1 MRNPCVT
8 VVLILLSILA
18 APLRAEVLDAAS
30 NGFTVRHVL
39 SIAATR
45 ETVYRAATQ
54 QVGAWWLDDHTLG
67 GDASKLTMD
76 TRTLGC
82 FCEDLGG
89 GAGVVHMIVTFVN
102 PAVII
107 RLTGGLGPLGLMG
120 LAGNMTWEFADD
132 PTGTQL
138 TLTYAVGG
146 YLAGG
151 LDPLAPAVDGVLL
164 DQMTSLRAFVESSSI
179 SN

>member
-8 VVLILLSILA
+8 VVLILTSFLSA
-18 APLRAEVLDAAS
+18 APRAEVLDVAS

-39 SIAATR
+39 TIAATR
-45 ETVYRAATQ
+45 EAVYRAATQ
-54 QVGAWWLDDHTLG
+54 QVGSWWLADHTMS
-67 GDASKLTMD
+67 GDASRLSID
-76 TRTLGC
+76 TRPMGC

-89 GAGVVHMIVTFVN
+89 DGGMVHMIVTFVN
-102 PAVII
+102 PTVII

-132 PTGTQL
+132 PAGTRL

-151 LDPLAPAVDGVLL
+151 LDPLAPAVDQVLL
-164 DQMTSLRAFVESSSI
+164 DQMSSLRAFVEPSSI
-179 SN
+179 AN

>member
-1 MRNPCVT
+1 MRYLHVPIAF
-8 VVLILLSILA
+8 VLVSLFA
-18 APLRAEVLDAAS
+18 QPLRAEVLDVAS

-39 SIAATR
+39 TIAAPR
-45 ETVYRAATQ
+45 DVVYRAATQ

-67 GDASKLTMD
+67 GDASKLSMD
-76 TRTLGC
+76 TRPMGC
-82 FCEDLGG
+82 FCEDLGAG
-89 GAGVVHMIVTFVN
+89 GGVVHMTVTFVN
-102 PAVII
+102 PGVII

-132 PTGTQL
+132 ADGTRL

-151 LDPLAPAVDGVLL
+151 LDPLAPAVDSVLL
-164 DQMTSLRAFVESSSI
+164 DQMSSLTSFVESPAI
-179 SN
+179 VN

>member
-8 VVLILLSILA
+8 VVLIVSSFLS
-18 APLRAEVLDAAS
+18 APLRAEVLDVAS
-30 NGFTVRHVL
+30 NGFTVRHAVTI
-39 SIAATR
+39 SATR

-54 QVGAWWLDDHTLG
+54 QVGSWWLADHTLG

-76 TRTLGC
+76 ARAMGC
-82 FCEDLGG
+82 FCEELSGG
-89 GAGVVHMIVTFVN
+89 GGVVHMIVTFVN
-102 PAVII
+102 PFVII

-132 PTGTQL
+132 PTGTVL

-151 LDPLAPAVDGVLL
+151 LDPLAPAVDQVLL
-164 DQMTSLRAFVESSSI
+164 DQMSSLRAFVESPSI
-179 SN
+179 AN

>member
-8 VVLILLSILA
+8 VVLVLISFFA
-18 APLRAEVLDAAS
+18 EPLRAEVLDVAS

-39 SIAATR
+39 TIAATR
-45 ETVYRAATQ
+45 DAVYRAATQ
-54 QVGAWWLDDHTLG
+54 QVGSWWLDDHTLG
-67 GDASKLTMD
+67 GDASKLTLD
-76 TRTLGC
+76 TRPLGC
-82 FCEDLGG
+82 FCEELSGG
-89 GAGVVHMIVTFVN
+89 GGVVHMTVTFVN
-102 PAVII
+102 PFVII

-132 PTGTQL
+132 PAGTRL

-151 LDPLAPAVDGVLL
+151 LESLAAPVDTVLL
-164 DQMTSLRAFVESSSI
+164 DQMSSLRAFVESSSI

>member
-1 MRNPCVT
+1 MRKPCVT
-8 VVLILLSILA
+8 VVLILLSFLS
-18 APLRAEVLDAAS
+18 APLRGEVLDVAS

-39 SIAATR
+39 TIAATR
-45 ETVYRAATQ
+45 EAVYLAASQ
-54 QVGAWWLDDHTLG
+54 QVGSWWIDDHTLG

-76 TRTLGC
+76 TRPLGC
-82 FCEDLGG
+82 FCEELSGG
-89 GAGVVHMIVTFVN
+89 GGVVHMTVTFVN
-102 PAVII
+102 PFVII

-132 PTGTQL
+132 PAGTRL

-151 LDPLAPAVDGVLL
+151 LDPLAPAVDAVLL
-164 DQMTSLRAFVESSSI
+164 DQLSSLRAFVESSSI
-179 SN
+179 AN

>member
-1 MRNPCVT
+1 MRNHCVT
-8 VVLILLSILA
+8 VVLILISLLA
-18 APLRAEVLDAAS
+18 EPLRAEVLDAAS

-39 SIAATR
+39 TIAATR
-45 ETVYRAATQ
+45 DTVYRAATQ
-54 QVGAWWLDDHTLG
+54 QVGAWWLDDHTIG

-76 TRTLGC
+76 ARPLGC
-82 FCEDLGG
+82 FCENLGD
-89 GAGVVHMIVTFVN
+89 GAGIVHMTVTFVN
-102 PAVII
+102 PFVII

-132 PTGTQL
+132 PNGTRL

-164 DQMTSLRAFVESSSI
+164 DQMSSLRAFVESSSI
-179 SN
+179 AN